1 MKNQFIL
8 NGEYKLIEHNEK
20 SVLLKIEELKEELSN
35 VIQKDNSKSGLAIE
49 DVFKVITLEEEIL
62 KLETES
68 MLLDMDLLKR
78 DGKQV

>member
-68 MLLDMDLLKR
+68 MLLDMDLLKK